1 MSYYV
6 FSAPVESIKIEQIIN
21 CKIPGSQSHSCSDYM
36 QTILPGHP
44 SCVVDLIWEYQISNE
59 GTACGEINSVQ
70 ATQDNEVLPAISLT
84 EEQKDLCPDE
94 TLVIEQLVFGVNL
107 CNYFGKSI
115 VFQVEVNGGGD
126 NLNGE
131 GVALFPAEN
140 TSVSPSFVSI
150 PTTTPVIPPVAAPT
164 SV

>member
-1 MSYYV
+1 M
-6 FSAPVESIKIEQIIN
+6 EIIKIDQIIN
-21 CKIPGSQSHSCSDYM
+21 CKIAGSQSHSCSDYM
-36 QTILPGHP
+36 ETIVPGHP
-44 SCVVDLIWEYQISNE
+44 SCLVDLIWEYQISNE

-70 ATQDNEVLPAISLT
+70 ATQDNQLLPAVSLT

-107 CNYFGKSI
+107 CNYFGKEI

-131 GVALFPAEN
+131 GIALFPAVN
-140 TSVSPSFVSI
+140 ASNSPSFISV
-150 PTTTPVIPPVAAPT
+150 PTTTPVNSPSVAPV